1 MKIHH
6 RVQINISINC
16 ILHSPLPA
24 AVRPILLS
32 YRLCTTLSSTFF
44 IQILQ
49 KKLCTCCQILNNFLH
64 VALLY
69 LLNYFF
75 LKIIHWKLSITQFSP
90 GWYCFLLLPN
100 ILLHSLV
107 RHKPPTCVRPMKWD
121 TKCLVGTKQQV
132 NLIFTALFE
141 DDWRKHHIWS
151 GLLLTIHM
159 NVSYL
164 PQVCLYEFTIIATI
178 EFSRFS

>member
-1 MKIHH
+1 VVLQHHSPSVHSRRAQGQLYLHYTTTEKLVIMKIHH

-90 GWYCFLLLPN
+90 G
-100 ILLHSLV
+100 
-107 RHKPPTCVRPMKWD
+107 
-121 TKCLVGTKQQV
+121 
-132 NLIFTALFE
+132 
-141 DDWRKHHIWS
+141 
-151 GLLLTIHM
+151 
-159 NVSYL
+159 
-164 PQVCLYEFTIIATI
+164 
-178 EFSRFS
+178 